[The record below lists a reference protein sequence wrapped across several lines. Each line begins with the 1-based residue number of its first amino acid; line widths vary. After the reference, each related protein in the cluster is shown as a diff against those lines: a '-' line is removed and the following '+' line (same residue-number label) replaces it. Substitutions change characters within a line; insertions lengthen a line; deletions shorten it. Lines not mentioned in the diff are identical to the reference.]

1 MRFLLIN
8 SSPRANGASA
18 TALDA
23 AARVFLQ
30 YGAEVDI
37 FELGAAPRSACTA
50 CGKCK
55 TDGEC
60 VIGDIGELT
69 EKLRRAS
76 GIIIATPTHYAGAV
90 GTLISVLSRVCFSA
104 KDVFD
109 GKPVACIAAARRAGC
124 VSASEE
130 ITRFFSFTG
139 AIGVY
144 AGYPPHIY
152 GGERDSEGLCYAGAV
167 AERML
172 WLARV
177 LKCAEDTGLVPP
189 AQKSVTRVNI

>member
-8 SSPRANGASA
+8 SSPRANGVSESA
-18 TALDA
+18 LGA
-23 AARVFLQ
+23 AARVFQ
-30 YGAEVDI
+30 QGGAEVEL

-55 TDGEC
+55 TNGKC
-60 VIGDIGELT
+60 AIGDIDELT
-69 EKLRRAS
+69 EKLRQAS
-76 GIIIATPTHYAGAV
+76 GIIVATPTHYAGAV
-90 GTLISVLSRVCFSA
+90 GTLLSVLSRVCFSA

-130 ITRFFSFTG
+130 VSRFFSFTG

-152 GGERDSEGLCYAGAV
+152 GGEHDVEGIGYVSAI

-177 LKCAEDTGLVPP
+177 LKCAEDAGLVAPP
-189 AQKSVTRVNI
+189 PKRITRVNI